1 MDLTP
6 KQQATQAIKEAQ
18 KILLIAHEELDGD
31 AIGSLL
37 ALNYI
42 LSKIGKEVLTISSG
56 SIPAVYS
63 FLSDIDS
70 IKKDMDGIKD
80 FMIFLSEEH
89 AKVARLS
96 YKLEDNRLKIVIS
109 PKAGNFSPNDVNFA
123 YGDFHYD
130 LIIILDADALERLG
144 TIYRENTEMF
154 YKTDTL
160 NIDHHVSNT
169 YFGKINWVDESAS
182 SVCEILVSL
191 IEALESE
198 QGKLMNGNAATALL
212 LGIMTDT
219 NLFQNPA
226 TTSKSLTVAAQL
238 IALGGDR
245 DLIAKRVF
253 QTHSYSTL
261 KIWGKI
267 LSKLDSYPALG
278 LVWSE
283 VTKSDLDIT
292 GADEGALSQAV
303 NNLLYTTEGAKIVAL
318 FSESN
323 GMIKVSLRSTGGFDV
338 AAIARDFGGGGH
350 EKAAGFKMDGLELE
364 EAKRI
369 VLKKLRGIILGEQT
383 SLETKEENRT
393 QIEER
398 KNESIPAKIPES

>member
-6 KQQATQAIKEAQ
+6 KQQSTQAIKEA
-18 KILLIAHEELDGD
+18 KSILLIAHEELDGD
-31 AIGSLL
+31 GVGSLL
-37 ALNYI
+37 ALNSI
-42 LSKIGKEVLTISSG
+42 LTKMGKETLTISSG
-56 SIPAVYS
+56 TIPTVFS
-63 FLSDIDS
+63 FLIDIDS

-80 FMIFLSEEH
+80 FMIFLSEEN

-96 YKLEDNRLKIVIS
+96 YKLEDNRLKIVVS
-109 PKAGNFSPNDVNFA
+109 PKSGNFSPKDVNFA
-123 YGDFHYD
+123 YGNFHYD
-130 LIIILDADALERLG
+130 LIIVLDTDNLERLG
-144 TIYRENTEMF
+144 NVYRENTEMF

-160 NIDHHVSNT
+160 NIDHHISNS

-191 IEALESE
+191 IEALESD
-198 QGKLMNGNAATALL
+198 QGKLMDGNIATSLL

-219 NLFQNPA
+219 NIFQNPA

-238 IALGGDR
+238 IAAGGDR
-245 DLIAKRVF
+245 DLISKKVF

-283 VTKSDLDIT
+283 VSKQDLDLT

-303 NNLLYTTEGAKIVAL
+303 NNLLYTTEGAKIVVL

-323 GMIKVSLRSTGGFDV
+323 GMIKIRLRSTENFDV
-338 AAIARDFGGGGH
+338 AAVAKDFGGGGH
-350 EKAAGFKMDGLELE
+350 EKAAGFKMEGLTLE

-369 VLKKLRGIILGEQT
+369 VLKKLRGIILGEQLP
-383 SLETKEENRT
+383 LESKEKNRAQIKEEAEILKT
-393 QIEER
+393 
-398 KNESIPAKIPES
+398 PAPEQ

>member
-1 MDLTP
+1 MELTP
-6 KQQATQAIKEAQ
+6 KQQASAAIKNA
-18 KILLIAHEELDGD
+18 KRILLVAHEELDGD

-37 ALNYI
+37 ACYKVLK
-42 LSKIGKEVLTISSG
+42 KIDKEVIAVSSKE
-56 SIPAVYS
+56 IPQVFS
-63 FLSDIDS
+63 FLSNTEA
-70 IKKDMDGIKD
+70 IKKKLDGIKD
-80 FMIFLSEEH
+80 FMIFLSEEN

-96 YKLEDNRLKIVIS
+96 YKLENSRLKIVVS
-109 PKAGNFSPNDVNFA
+109 PKLGNFTPKDVNFD
-123 YGDFHYD
+123 YGDFNYD
-130 LIIILDADALERLG
+130 LIIILDTDSLERLG

-154 YKTDTL
+154 YKTEVI
-160 NIDHHVSNT
+160 NIDHHLSNT

-198 QGKLMNGNAATALL
+198 HGKIMDEEIATSLL

-219 NLFQNPA
+219 NLFQNPQ
-226 TTSKSLTVAAQL
+226 TSSKSLTVAAQL
-238 IALGGDR
+238 IAAGANR
-245 DLIAKRVF
+245 DLIAKSVF

-261 KIWGKI
+261 KIWGTI

-283 VTKSDLDIT
+283 VTKNDLDVT
-292 GADEGALSQAV
+292 GADESALSQAI

-323 GMIKVSLRSTGGFDV
+323 GMIKVSLRSIEGFDV
-338 AAIARDFGGGGH
+338 QAIARDFGGGGH
-350 EKAAGFKMDGLELE
+350 EKAAGFKMEGSNLE

-369 VLKKLRGIILGEQT
+369 VLTKLKNIVMEQEKVAT
-383 SLETKEENRT
+383 KNNSSETLN
-393 QIEER
+393 
-398 KNESIPAKIPES
+398 S

>member
-6 KQQATQAIKEAQ
+6 KQQATAAIKEA
-18 KILLIAHEELDGD
+18 KSILLIAHEELDGD
-31 AIGSLL
+31 SLGSLL
-37 ALNYI
+37 ALNAV
-42 LSKIGKEVLTISSG
+42 LTKIGKETLVISSG
-56 SIPAVYS
+56 AIPTVYS
-63 FLSDIDS
+63 FLSNIDS
-70 IKKDMDGIKD
+70 IKNDLDGIKD
-80 FMIFLSEEH
+80 FMIFLSEEK

-109 PKAGNFSPNDVNFA
+109 PKSGNFSPSDVNFA

-130 LIIILDADALERLG
+130 LIIILDTDNLERLG
-144 TIYRENTEMF
+144 NVYRGNTEMF

-160 NIDHHVSNT
+160 NIDHHIGNS
-169 YFGKINWVDESAS
+169 YFGKINWIDESAS

-191 IEALESE
+191 IEALESD
-198 QGKLMNGNAATALL
+198 QGKLMDDNIATALL

-219 NLFQNPA
+219 NIFQNPA

-238 IALGGDR
+238 IAAGGDR
-245 DLIAKRVF
+245 DLISKKVF

-283 VTKSDLDIT
+283 VSKQDLDLT
-292 GADEGALSQAV
+292 GADEEALSQAV
-303 NNLLYTTEGAKIVAL
+303 NNLLYTTEGAKIVVL
-318 FSESN
+318 FSEAN
-323 GMIKVSLRSTGGFDV
+323 GMIKISLRSTENFDV
-338 AAIARDFGGGGH
+338 AAVAKDFGGGGH
-350 EKAAGFKMDGLELE
+350 EKAAGFKMEGLTLE

-369 VLKKLRGIILGEQT
+369 VLKKLRGIILGEEPPAEKT
-383 SLETKEENRT
+383 KKEELMPV
-393 QIEER
+393 E
-398 KNESIPAKIPES
+398 PAE

>member
-6 KQQATQAIKEAQ
+6 KQQATQTIKEA
-18 KILLIAHEELDGD
+18 KSILLIAHEELDGD
-31 AIGSLL
+31 GVGSLL
-37 ALNYI
+37 ALNSI
-42 LSKIGKEVLTISSG
+42 FTKMGKETLTISSG
-56 SIPAVYS
+56 ATPTIFS
-63 FLSDIDS
+63 FLTDIDS
-70 IKKDMDGIKD
+70 IKKDLDGIKD
-80 FMIFLSEEH
+80 FMIFLSEEN

-109 PKAGNFSPNDVNFA
+109 PKSGNFSPSDVNFA

-130 LIIILDADALERLG
+130 LIIILDTDNLERLG
-144 TIYRENTEMF
+144 NVYRENTEMF

-160 NIDHHVSNT
+160 NIDHHVGNS

-198 QGKLMNGNAATALL
+198 QGKLMDGNIATALL

-219 NLFQNPA
+219 NIFQNPA

-238 IALGGDR
+238 IAAGADR
-245 DLIAKRVF
+245 DLISKKVF

-283 VTKSDLDIT
+283 VSKQDLDLT
-292 GADEGALSQAV
+292 GADEGALSQAI
-303 NNLLYTTEGAKIVAL
+303 NNLIYTAEGAKIVVL

-323 GMIKVSLRSTGGFDV
+323 GMIKISLRSTENFDV
-338 AAIARDFGGGGH
+338 VAIAKDFGGGGH
-350 EKAAGFKMDGLELE
+350 EKAAGFKMEGLTLE

-369 VLKKLRGIILGEQT
+369 VLKKLRGIILDEDHAA
-383 SLETKEENRT
+383 ETRDENKVQATEKE
-393 QIEER
+393 
-398 KNESIPAKIPES
+398 NELIPVNPSK